1 MFLLLL
7 LLLLL
12 FLGMVMCNNEFET
25 EENKTEPQTSM
36 QTSPNKLN
44 YTMIYN

>member
-1 MFLLLL
+1 MFVVVVVV
-7 LLLLL
+7 
-12 FLGMVMCNNEFET
+12 LGYVTSNNEFEK